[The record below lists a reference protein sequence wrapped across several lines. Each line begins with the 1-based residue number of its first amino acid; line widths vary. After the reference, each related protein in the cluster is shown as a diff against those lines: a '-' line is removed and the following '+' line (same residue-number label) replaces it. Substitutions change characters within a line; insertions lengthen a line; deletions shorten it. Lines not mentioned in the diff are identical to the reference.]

1 MTKLTHRLSA
11 LLAIACAL
19 SAATRLHAGSH
30 TWSGAVNGNWSNA
43 GNWSAGGVPV
53 IGESSIT
60 ISFPVSAT
68 RKVMTNDIGALT
80 VTSMNFSG
88 SNYVLRGASTITF
101 GSSLINVL
109 SSGDSNVI
117 ESTLSLP
124 GAFAVSVSDNKVM
137 AVHTLTGSGYV
148 VKFGEGELHLRG
160 TASNPLSGGYI
171 VNVGTLRLA
180 KTGLATAVIGP
191 LTIVGTTNLGQY
203 ASVWLEGSDQISIAT
218 DITIHPTGIL
228 NLNGKT
234 NTINNLTVMA
244 GSVYGSG
251 LLALE
256 GDLRLSA
263 IDNSF
268 PTPDIS
274 PLIQGNLEFNGAFST
289 IIVSNSV
296 CEIVANIVE
305 NGGVTALNKTG
316 PGTLWL
322 KGGGNFSG
330 NLNVQAGTVRAE
342 QNTSLGSVAGL
353 TTVSSG
359 ASLIL
364 AAGLSMSESFG
375 LAGDGV
381 NGQGALQA
389 ASGVVE
395 CFGNVTLTNTATVRV
410 PNLTE
415 LQLKGVISGTGGL
428 KKIGEGELHLAGLNA
443 NTFSGASFVNG
454 GKLSLFKPANF
465 RAIGSVTVTN
475 GALLAVEANE
485 QIDNAG
491 VLSIYTGGSVNLT
504 NRNETLG
511 GLNLGRGVEVNT
523 GTGTLTLLGDVY
535 TGAPYSTGNGS
546 VILRGSLSLGGST
559 RRFHA
564 PDTSFRFECVI
575 SDGPGVG
582 GLSLAG
588 YGGQLGFG
596 NFHFVQANTFNG
608 PITADY
614 AGLYAHTAQAFGTA
628 SGGVTGTND
637 SGIVFF
643 NGSLAIT
650 GETLTVVTNMEI
662 ASTGTNAW
670 NGPVVLAGTNSILK
684 FNPLVVGATNTMTVN
699 GSISGAGGLVLGDNL
714 YYAPGLTVRLTQS
727 NSYAGTTVI
736 SPGKLIIQHSQAL
749 GSAAQG
755 TIITAD
761 SSLELELPNG
771 ATVFNEPL
779 TFDPTNLSTNS
790 PPRLAVAGAVS
801 NSWTGPIT
809 TEVQHALVNVSHVNG
824 VISLNATISGSG
836 GIEKNGSGTLILA
849 GSGPNTFPG
858 ETKVSSGKLRL
869 QKPNGVQA
877 AGNLSAHPNGRVE
890 WGASEQIADA
900 ATVSLEGIPF
910 SSVTNALLGT
920 HSETLTD
927 LALNHSRVAAS
938 AGALI
943 LLGDVDLTHDTI
955 DSNFN
960 SIFGTVRLGPGE
972 HQVFSTVANPNI
984 GFGTLHL
991 WDSVQETGGSA
1002 GLTVRN
1008 AALGLSGSNSFT
1020 GILIV
1025 DGSLRGGSLGIRH
1038 PHAFGSPAQG
1048 TLLTNSATMDL
1059 AMPSGSVVVGES
1071 LVLANR
1077 RPGTTQPCAVT
1088 MLGEYTN
1095 TWAGPITLLET
1106 NLFQITLGS
1115 KLTVDGTISGP
1126 APLYVEGSAELIL
1139 AGTQPNTFSDLVV
1152 SGGSLVR
1159 LAKPAG
1165 IHAFTGNLIMNDAT
1179 YGAPH
1184 TVILEAP
1191 NQFPPQTVASIG
1203 VGGTNA
1209 SLNLN
1214 GHAATIRRL
1223 LGFGTVEM
1231 GAGALTISNSTAQY
1245 SDFMGRLQ
1253 SAPGGLL
1260 RHQGIGTQRGGTF
1273 ALNGAAWL
1281 QGGTMYFDTGY
1292 IDQGLD
1298 ISAGAVMDMY
1308 SQQALFG
1315 SLSGAGKLITSSGII
1330 FIGANNASTTFSGL
1344 LEGAGTT
1351 NLVKIGT
1358 GTLTLAG
1365 TSTHAGKMVVWD
1377 GTLLVNGSL
1386 PGPVHVERFFGGV
1399 SATLGGIGSLGN
1411 VVITGTGAR
1420 IAPGATTAV
1429 PSYGKLTVTNIA
1441 LNGGAIYLGEIGGTN
1456 AGVNLDQIDARE
1468 TTTLINSAADFA
1480 TFGSGVVSNRYTV
1493 WKAFAGVNGTFT
1505 GKSEGS
1511 TFFPSAGRSMQIT
1524 YVGGATG
1531 RDIVLT
1537 DLSAIP
1543 PGSFS
1548 GIQIL
1553 PNGHAQVGG
1562 TGTPGALYDVQAN
1575 ADLNT
1580 TNWVLIG
1587 TALANFNGAFS
1598 FVDTN
1603 APSFP
1608 MRFYRFLLP

>member
-11 LLAIACAL
+11 ILAIACAL

-234 NTINNLTVMA
+234 NTISNLTVMA

-491 VLSIYTGGSVNLT
+491 VLSIYSGGVVNLT
-504 NRNETLG
+504 NRNETIG
-511 GLNLGRGVEVNT
+511 GLNLGGAHTLDT
-523 GTGTLTLLGDVY
+523 GAGTLTTLGNIFA
-535 TGAPYSTGNGS
+535 GAPYSTNFFIPAVVRGN
-546 VILRGSLSLGGST
+546 LSLGGGLRSVV
-559 RRFHA
+559 A
-564 PDTSFRFECVI
+564 SNNNSFMFDCAV
-575 SDGPGVG
+575 SDGAGVG
-582 GLSLAG
+582 GLYLE
-588 YGGQLGFG
+588 YGNIWLLRSNSFTGPVMLGGG
-596 NFHFVQANTFNG
+596 NFHASNNW
-608 PITADY
+608 
-614 AGLYAHTAQAFGTA
+614 AFGA
-628 SGGVTGTND
+628 SSGGV
-637 SGIVFF
+637 IVS
-643 NGSLAIT
+643 NSIYVQRLHLHASAVSVS
-650 GETLTVVTNMEI
+650 GETMTLENAFYVRPL
-662 ASTGTNAW
+662 GTNAW
-670 NGPVVLAGTNSILK
+670 NGPIHLNPGTSLGSEGEGAAELTLGGPVSGSN
-684 FNPLVVGATNTMTVN
+684 FNLYVTGGTLRL
-699 GSISGAGGLVLGDNL
+699 SGANTHTGVTSAYGDARLIVANVRALGTTNGG
-714 YYAPGLTVRLTQS
+714 
-727 NSYAGTTVI
+727 TVI
-736 SPGKLIIQHSQAL
+736 SD
-749 GSAAQG
+749 SA
-755 TIITAD
+755 
-761 SSLELELPNG
+761 SLELNLPNG
-771 ATVFNEPL
+771 AGITNEAL
-779 TFDPTNLSTNS
+779 QFASWSGYTNYFRSS
-790 PPRLAVAGAVS
+790 SGVS
-801 NSWTGPIT
+801 NTWHGPVSMSSDTVEIQVPTSSVLNLVGAITGFGR
-809 TEVQHALVNVSHVNG
+809 LVK
-824 VISLNATISGSG
+824 SGLGNLYLSG
-836 GIEKNGSGTLILA
+836 GGA
-849 GSGPNTFPG
+849 NTF
-858 ETKVSSGKLRL
+858 SGDTVATSGYLFL
-869 QKPNGVQA
+869 NKPNGVQA
-877 AGNLSAHPNGRVE
+877 VSNLAVQYPARLQWLG
-890 WGASEQIADA
+890 SEQIADT
-900 ATVSLEGIPF
+900 ATLSLEALYF
-910 SSVTNALLGT
+910 SGVTNAHLRG

-927 LALNHSRVAAS
+927 LALISSRVDAS
-938 AGALI
+938 GGALT
-943 LLGDVDLTHDTI
+943 LLGDVDLTHDWI

-972 HQVFSTVANPNI
+972 HQVFSTVDNPNI

-1292 IDQGLD
+1292 IQQGLD

-1308 SQQALFG
+1308 SPQALFG

-1330 FIGANNASTTFSGL
+1330 YVGDNNASTTFSGVI
-1344 LEGAGTT
+1344 EGAGNT
-1351 NLVKIGT
+1351 NLVKMGT

-1365 TSTHAGKMVVWD
+1365 TSTHAGKMPVWN
-1377 GTLLVNGSL
+1377 GTLLVNGKL
-1386 PGPVHVERFFGGV
+1386 PGAVHVEPFFGGV
-1399 SATLGGIGSLGN
+1399 TATLGGTGVLGN

-1420 IAPGATTAV
+1420 ISPGATTAV

-1456 AGVNLDQIDARE
+1456 AGVNLDQIEAKD
-1468 TTTLINSAADFA
+1468 TTTLINSGADFT

-1493 WKAFAGVNGTFT
+1493 WKSFATVNGTFT
-1505 GKSEGS
+1505 SKSEGS
-1511 TFFPSAGRSMQIT
+1511 TFFPSAGRSMKIT
-1524 YVGGATG
+1524 YVGGASG
-1531 RDIVLT
+1531 RDIVLM

-1548 GIQIL
+1548 GIQVL
-1553 PNGHAQVGG
+1553 PNGHVQVGG

-1575 ADLNT
+1575 ANLNT